1 MSGENITEI
10 TKAKHYKELL
20 VWQRSMLQA
29 MLAYQATQRFPA
41 GERCGLTSLI
51 RRTVV
56 SVPSSIAKGQGRHE
70 TRDFLQQ
77 LSYADG
83 YLAELETQLLLSV
96 EFGFCPEP
104 YVHAPL
110 KEIYELQRMLTAIC
124 RKLGSGSPLATRHS
138 PLPQRAATDSLYKQ
152 Y

>member
-20 VWQRSMLQA
+20 VWQRSMLLA
-29 MLAYQATQRFPA
+29 KLAYQLTQRFPA
-41 GERCGLTSLI
+41 DERFGLTSLI
-51 RRTVV
+51 RRTAV
-56 SVPSSIAKGQGRHE
+56 SVPSSIAKGQARHE

-96 EFGFCPEP
+96 ELGFCPESD
-104 YVHAPL
+104 VQAPL
-110 KEIYELQRMLTAIC
+110 KEIDELQRMLTAIC
-124 RKLGSGSPLATRHS
+124 RKLVSGSPLATRHS
-138 PLPQRAATDSLYKQ
+138 PLPQGEAKDSL
-152 Y
+152 